1 MKIFSTLLCAAALAL
16 AAPALAQQETPPDTT
31 GTEVQAPETP
41 AEPETATEPETAA
54 EPADEPAE
62 PTHDWEFA
70 LAPTERA
77 QGAAGIVQVTDQDGT
92 SAFVVT
98 TSDLPIVDS
107 LDQEGRD
114 VNAYTVWVVP
124 SKDRVPESTFA
135 GVLTLDPETREGTL
149 EATTDLATFGVIVTA
164 TADGAPERIGGVP
177 VLTGIPVQP
186 QAQPEP
192 ETGEAPQPETP
203 EAPGTPE
210 TPEGPEI
217 DEPAGNPDA
226 EPGEPAGPGDQ
237 PNKDAPETEPEVDP
251 TTR

>member
-1 MKIFSTLLCAAALAL
+1 MKTFSTLLCAAALAF

-31 GTEVQAPETP
+31 GAEVQAPETP
-41 AEPETATEPETAA
+41 AGPETPADPETA
-54 EPADEPAE
+54 DQPAE
-62 PTHDWEFA
+62 PTHDWEFS
-70 LAPTERA
+70 LAPTDRA
-77 QGAAGIVQVTDQDGT
+77 QGASGIVQVTEQEGS

-98 TSDLPIVDS
+98 TTDLPIVDS

-124 SKDRVPESTFA
+124 SKDRVPESTLA

-149 EATTDLATFGVIVTA
+149 EAATDLATFGVIVTA

-192 ETGEAPQPETP
+192 EAGEASEPETP
-203 EAPGTPE
+203 A
-210 TPEGPEI
+210 TPEGPQV

-237 PNKDAPETEPEVDP
+237 PNEDAPETEPEPEVDP

>member
-1 MKIFSTLLCAAALAL
+1 MKTFSTLLCAAALAL

-31 GTEVQAPETP
+31 GAEVQAPESP
-41 AEPETATEPETAA
+41 AEPET
-54 EPADEPAE
+54 ADEPAE

-77 QGAAGIVQVTDQDGT
+77 QGAAGIVQVTNQDGA

-124 SKDRVPESTFA
+124 SKDRVPESTLA

-186 QAQPEP
+186 QAQPEA
-192 ETGEAPQPETP
+192 GEAPEP
-203 EAPGTPE
+203 EAPETPE
-210 TPEGPEI
+210 TPEGPQV
-217 DEPAGNPDA
+217 DEPAGNPDG

-237 PNKDAPETEPEVDP
+237 PNEDTPETEPEVDP